1 MRHHRVYIQD
11 ILLLKATQLHCK
23 TVQGSN
29 I

>member
-11 ILLLKATQLHCK
+11 ILFFKATQLHCK